1 MTIFNIARLPTA
13 SFKDVEFA
21 YQESSTDGGRKTIS
35 HEYPGRTERYVEDL
49 GGIEKKFSI
58 TAWTDDN
65 VSFSDR
71 DALIQVL
78 DSSGVG
84 TLIHPTLGNQTVAC
98 IGYNLSD
105 NVKELGITKFTISF
119 EVASLNI
126 VPSLLKGN
134 KGFLATL
141 KSSILGDSETAFDNG
156 WKSVTK
162 AKAKFDSAVKTVKN
176 AANEINRVSKLV
188 QGSADTFSDFTTS
201 INQIISSTNSLVQS
215 PSILAGKIRTAFDN
229 LSVAYNS
236 SRDVFNVVKN
246 LFGSNSSDRQ
256 SSGNSQLQKDIK
268 ANQDQVNNF
277 VNAAALALA
286 YNAAGDINYAT
297 LDDLNAVSSTLEE
310 GFALLP
316 TTLDRD
322 IYKSLIQMR
331 IQASDLFANLAI
343 SLPNVANYEVINPT
357 SLNTLVYSLYGSLDL
372 KETIRS
378 LNNFQDT
385 SRISGTIKILTNV

>member
-1 MTIFNIARLPTA
+1 MTVFNIARLPTA
-13 SFKDVEFA
+13 SFRDVEFA
-21 YQESSTDGGRKTIS
+21 YQESSTDGGRKTVS
-35 HEYPGRTERYVEDL
+35 HEYPGRKERYVEDL

-71 DALIQVL
+71 DALIGAL
-78 DSSGVG
+78 EGAGTG
-84 TLIHPTLGNQTVAC
+84 TLIHPTLGTHTVVC
-98 IGYNLSD
+98 IGYNLVD
-105 NVKELGITKFTISF
+105 NTKELGVSKFTINF

-126 VPSLLKGN
+126 LPSALKGN
-134 KGFLATL
+134 KGFLANL
-141 KSSILGDSETAFDNG
+141 KSKILGDSEDAFDAG

-162 AKAKFDSAVKTVKN
+162 AKAKFDSAVATTKK

-188 QGSADTFSDFTTS
+188 QGSADTFSDFSTS

-215 PSILAGKIRTAFDN
+215 PSILSSKIRTAFDN

-236 SRDVFNVVKN
+236 SQDVFDVVKN
-246 LFGSNSSDRQ
+246 LFGLDSSDRQ
-256 SSGNSQLQKDIK
+256 STGNSQLQKDIK
-268 ANQDQVNNF
+268 ANQDQINNF
-277 VNAAALALA
+277 VNAAAMALA
-286 YNAAGDINYAT
+286 YNAAANIDYAT
-297 LDDLNAVSSTLEE
+297 LDDLNLVNNQLEE

-322 IYKSLIQMR
+322 IYASILNMR
-331 IQASDLFANLAI
+331 VEATNIFSKLAI
-343 SLPNVANYEVINPT
+343 SLPNVADYEVVNPT

-372 KETIRS
+372 KETIRT
-378 LNNFQDT
+378 LNNFRDT